1 MLELRDV
8 SAGYAG
14 IPVLRNV
21 SLAVPEGSI
30 VALLGANG
38 AGKTTLVRVASGL
51 HPPTSGCVV
60 LEGEDASKR
69 STEWYVRRGVCHIP
83 EGRGIFPSL
92 SVKEN
97 LLLFAENRSQATAVD
112 SVLGRFPMLER
123 CMDQVA
129 GTLSGGQQQML
140 ALARAFIRDFDFV
153 LIDDASMGLAPKVV
167 EEVFAI
173 CRQLTDAGRGLLLV
187 DQYANQV
194 SKFAD
199 FVYILDKG
207 SIVFA
212 GERAELRSGDIFGH
226 YMTTST
232 RTADQ

>member
-1 MLELRDV
+1 MLELRNV
-8 SAGYAG
+8 SAGYSG

-21 SLAVPEGSI
+21 SLVVPKGSI

-51 HPPTSGCVV
+51 HPPTSGVVV
-60 LEGEDASKR
+60 LKGEDASQWP
-69 STEWYVRRGVCHIP
+69 TEWYVRHGVCHIP
-83 EGRGIFPSL
+83 EGRGVFPSL

-97 LLLFAENRSQATAVD
+97 LLLFAENRSQATAVG
-112 SVLGRFPMLER
+112 SVLKKFPMLDR
-123 CMDQVA
+123 CMDQLA

-153 LIDDASMGLAPKVV
+153 LIDEASMGLAPKVV
-167 EEVFAI
+167 EEVFEI
-173 CRQLTDAGRGLLLV
+173 CRRLTDEGRGLLLV

-194 SKFAD
+194 SSFAD
-199 FVYILDKG
+199 FVYVLDKG

-212 GERAELRSGDIFGH
+212 GERAELQSADIFGH
-226 YMTTST
+226 YMTTT
-232 RTADQ
+232 TNAVNQ